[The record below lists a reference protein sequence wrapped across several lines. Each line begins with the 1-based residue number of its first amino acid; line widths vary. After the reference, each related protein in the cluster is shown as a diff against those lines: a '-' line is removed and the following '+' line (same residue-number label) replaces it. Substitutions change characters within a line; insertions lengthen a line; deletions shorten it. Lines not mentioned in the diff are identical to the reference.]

1 MFIGIQSQ
9 RTSYLWPFP
18 YISGASIVGDDMM
31 PSVVN
36 DTAVDAIILVLD
48 DDDGSVVEE
57 LTGVMIVF

>member
-31 PSVVN
+31 PSVRN
-36 DTAVDAIILVLD
+36 ETALAAIILVLD
-48 DDDGSVVEE
+48 NDDGSVVDE